1 MIGYK
6 FSSTNNGHSDNIPNS
21 SAYNLHD
28 FIYRYLIFK
37 WVIVTR
43 QNYWVQV
50 YDSQNGCQLT
60 RNAALAFCVSRSEL
74 CSLPCWKLD
83 CTRLYALAKSK
94 PDGNPCLRRE
104 YSTSRKSCSMI
115 PQAWFNMAHT
125 PSTLELDRARLGRE
139 NNLTLDIL
147 NYLTYWP
154 LGDFNLILGR

>member
-1 MIGYK
+1 MPCKKHGPRASVTTKTSAFGLGFCLLSPSGHVFHIAWQTMIK
-6 FSSTNNGHSDNIPNS
+6 SCNND
-21 SAYNLHD
+21 
-28 FIYRYLIFK
+28 
-37 WVIVTR
+37 
-43 QNYWVQV
+43 
-50 YDSQNGCQLT
+50 CQLT

-125 PSTLELDRARLGRE
+125 PSTLELERARLGKE

-147 NYLTYWP
+147 NYLTHWP